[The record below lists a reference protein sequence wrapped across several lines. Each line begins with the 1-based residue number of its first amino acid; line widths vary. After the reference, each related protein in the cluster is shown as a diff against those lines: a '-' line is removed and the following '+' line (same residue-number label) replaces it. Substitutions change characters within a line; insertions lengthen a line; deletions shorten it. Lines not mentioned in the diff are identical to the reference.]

1 MPTFYQSKEIIG
13 LVQFGNTILLYDQKE
28 ENQKYYMDNMR
39 QLEDI
44 KTRDRIPTTILTILP
59 DGLSQNTRVK
69 EGYLDI

>member
-39 QLEDI
+39 QLERYQDS
-44 KTRDRIPTTILTILP
+44 
-59 DGLSQNTRVK
+59 SQDSYYYT
-69 EGYLDI
+69 YHSA